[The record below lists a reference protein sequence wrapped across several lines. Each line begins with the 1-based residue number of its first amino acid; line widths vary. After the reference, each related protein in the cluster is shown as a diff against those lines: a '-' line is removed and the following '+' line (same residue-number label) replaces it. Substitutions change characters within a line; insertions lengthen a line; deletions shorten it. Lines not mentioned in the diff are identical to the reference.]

1 MNEENQGNN
10 FHLRVLA
17 EKYSKKVLV
26 YDNKGNV
33 QYVINE
39 HLDGNPVELIYE
51 SSNCGHWS
59 SVKPRDMKS
68 SKNNCLFDAFICEVG
83 SEKTP

>member
-26 YDNKGNV
+26 YDNEGVVK
-33 QYVINE
+33 YVINE
-39 HLDGNPVELIYE
+39 HLDGNPVKLIYE
-51 SSNCGHWS
+51 SSNCRHWS
-59 SVKPRDMKS
+59 SVRPDDMKS
-68 SKNNCLFDAFICEVG
+68 SKINCLFDAFISELG
-83 SEKTP
+83 SEKPV